1 MISVD
6 IDLSELQ
13 KFFSVDAVQT
23 VLEQA
28 ASELTT
34 KTHEKVLEYARD
46 RLKTRLPKFQAG
58 VKVYQE
64 DGVWVIALD
73 KDLAW
78 INDGV
83 AAGSMLPGLLGG
95 KSAKTAKDGH
105 KYAIVP
111 FPQAVGSGPT
121 NTPDWQMDLVESA
134 KTAVKKAGL
143 KWKELELDDQ
153 GRPKLGLLHKLK
165 MNTPNKTSEGPG
177 QGWGNV
183 GDPRVGKTGI
193 QFMQGA
199 SVYQRE
205 VTDRATGT
213 KSVQRGVITFR
224 TASEK
229 HGAEGRWQYPGL
241 EKTNIFE
248 DAYEWAL
255 DELERT
261 VQPQVNEKIAEMA
274 KG

>member
-1 MISVD
+1 MISID

-13 KFFSVDAVQT
+13 KFFNADAVQQ

-34 KTHEKVLEYARD
+34 KTHEKVLEFARD
-46 RLKTRLPKFQAG
+46 RLKTRRPKFQDG

-73 KDLAW
+73 DDLAW

-83 AAGSMLPGLLGG
+83 PPGSMLPGLLAG
-95 KSAKTAKDGH
+95 KSAHNEDGH

-121 NTPDWQMDLVESA
+121 NTTDWQMDLVNNA
-134 KTAVKKAGL
+134 KDAVKKAGL

-153 GRPKLGLLHKLK
+153 GRPKVGLLHKLK
-165 MNTPNKTSEGPG
+165 VTTPNKGSEGPG
-177 QGWGNV
+177 QGWGKI
-183 GDPRVGKTGI
+183 GEPRVGKSGV

-205 VTDRATGT
+205 VKDRATGVS
-213 KSVQRGVITFR
+213 SVQRGVVTFR
-224 TASEK
+224 IASEK
-229 HGAEGRWQYPGL
+229 HAAEGRWEYPGL

-248 DAYEWAL
+248 DAYAWAV

-261 VQPQVNEKIAEMA
+261 VQPQVNEKIADMA

>member
-1 MISVD
+1 MISID

-13 KFFSVDAVQT
+13 KFFNADAVQQ

-34 KTHEKVLEYARD
+34 KTHEKVLEFARD
-46 RLKTRLPKFQAG
+46 RLKTRLPKFQDG

-73 KDLAW
+73 DDLAW

-83 AAGSMLPGLLGG
+83 PPGSMLPGLLAG
-95 KSAKTAKDGH
+95 KSSHNVNGH
-105 KYAIVP
+105 RFAIVP
-111 FPQAVGSGPT
+111 FVQAAGSGPT
-121 NTPDWQMDLVESA
+121 NTTDWQLDLVKSA
-134 KTAVKKAGL
+134 KDAVKKAGL

-153 GRPKLGLLHKLK
+153 GRPKVGLLHKLK
-165 MNTPNKTSEGPG
+165 VDTPNKTSEGPG
-177 QGWGNV
+177 QGWGKV
-183 GDPRVGKTGI
+183 GDPRVGKSGV

-199 SVYQRE
+199 SVFQKE
-205 VTDRATGT
+205 IKDRKTGAA
-213 KSVQRGVITFR
+213 SVQRGVITFR
-224 TASEK
+224 VASER
-229 HGAEGRWQYPGL
+229 HAAEGRWMFPGL

-248 DAYEWAL
+248 DAYAWAL